1 VSALQRIQQRA
12 HSTPDE
18 KVEERDREFL
28 GDVSET
34 IWAGAF
40 TSSMIGTVGTRKRP
54 RRFWRKLCGWIRGKD
69 KLEEEVNEVVRYSYE
84 IQGADPPDQSADQ
97 PSDA

>member
-1 VSALQRIQQRA
+1 MSALQRIQQRA
-12 HSTPDE
+12 HSTPDG
-18 KVEERDREFL
+18 KVEERDQEFL

-54 RRFWRKLCGWIRGKD
+54 RRFWGKLRGWTRGKD
-69 KLEEEVNEVVRYSYE
+69 KLEEEVSEVVRYSYE
-84 IQGADPPDQSADQ
+84 IQGTDPPEPSSQSD
-97 PSDA
+97 